1 MIMITLGA
9 CFCYQIGPNLQT
21 VMLVSADRQTQFLVL
36 TGDRSI
42 TEQLVGHIEIAMRRA
57 PTKPTLSAVRM
68 LALEDMKG
76 LAQDLLM
83 SEVGFC

>member
-1 MIMITLGA
+1 MIIIKLGA
-9 CFCYQIGPNLQT
+9 LFCHQIGPNLQT
-21 VMLVSADRQTQFLVL
+21 VLLVSADRQTRFLVL
-36 TGDRSI
+36 TGDHAI

-57 PTKPTLSAVRM
+57 PTKPTLSAVRT

-76 LAQDLLM
+76 LAQNLLM